1 MTMME
6 KMRYGLIFA
15 IVGTLFAGQP
25 VYAKNET
32 PVPID
37 ITAAALSQLL
47 QPLLEQS
54 TKPRVQ
60 PAACCKICRKG
71 KACGNSCISR
81 KYRCTDQPP
90 LIGPVPLLVH

>member
-6 KMRYGLIFA
+6 KMRCGLILA
-15 IVGTLFAGQP
+15 IVGAIFAGQSA
-25 VYAKNET
+25 YAKNET
-32 PVPID
+32 PVPIE
-37 ITAAALSQLL
+37 ITTAAFSQLL

-71 KACGNSCISR
+71 KACGNSCINR
-81 KYRCTDQPP
+81 NYRCTKPP
-90 LIGPVPLLVH
+90 GCACDGG